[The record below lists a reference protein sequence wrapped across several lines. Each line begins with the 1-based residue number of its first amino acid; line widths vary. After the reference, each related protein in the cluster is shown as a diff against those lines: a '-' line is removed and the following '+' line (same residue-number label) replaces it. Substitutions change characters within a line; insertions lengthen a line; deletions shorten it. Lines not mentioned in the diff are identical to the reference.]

1 MKQFFV
7 GLLVA
12 VILSGCASSG
22 RHAPV
27 VERSV
32 SGSHVK
38 SHAGK
43 RGADERA
50 DVYVVQKGDTLYG
63 IAFNYGLNPDDLAEF
78 NNIKDPTLIQVGQ
91 QIRLFSATSV
101 SRPIN
106 AQRPIVES
114 HALDDTRPI
123 VDTKPIPS
131 FVKKQ
136 PKVVKYAYSET
147 AVAKAEA
154 EQQAVTVP
162 RVVTLPPPRRSVVRR
177 GNNALQWILPTQ
189 GKLISG
195 FSESANRK
203 GVDIAGKLGQ
213 AIYASAPGKVVYSGS
228 GLRGYGKLLI
238 IKHNKMYLSAYAHN
252 NKLLVKEGQV
262 VRRGQKIAEMG
273 KTDSDRVKLHFEVRR
288 LGKPVDPANYLPLAK
303 L

>member
-12 VILSGCASSG
+12 VIVSGCASSG
-22 RHAPV
+22 RHAPII
-27 VERSV
+27 ERSV
-32 SGSHVK
+32 LGM
-38 SHAGK
+38 HAKAQGG
-43 RGADERA
+43 RRRADGLA
-50 DVYVVQKGDTLYG
+50 DVYVVKKGDTLYG

-78 NNIKDPTLIQVGQ
+78 NNIQDPTLIQVGQ
-91 QIRLFSATSV
+91 QIRLLSATPLSH
-101 SRPIN
+101 PIN

-114 HALDDTRPI
+114 HPIEDTRPL
-123 VDTKPIPS
+123 VESKRVQS
-131 FVKKQ
+131 FVKEQ

-154 EQQAVTVP
+154 EQKNAVP
-162 RVVTLPPPRRSVVRR
+162 RVVTQRPPRHRREVR

-203 GVDIAGKLGQ
+203 GIDIAGKLGQ

-238 IKHNKMYLSAYAHN
+238 IKHNKKFLSAYAHN

-262 VRRGQKIAEMG
+262 VKRGQKIAEMG